1 MESMRG
7 SDRRRSV
14 RGLVAMVAV
23 VAVIA
28 VGCGKSSS
36 SSSGTT
42 EPGLAN
48 GTNITVA
55 NPGTPKSG
63 GTLKFGLNAETDGWS
78 PIKNQ
83 WAGSAYIVA
92 GAIFDHLAE
101 YDANGVAQPYLAES
115 LTPNADF
122 TVWTVKMRPN
132 VTFHNGEKCD
142 AAALK
147 KNFDAQ
153 KASILTGPVFANLS
167 TIDIVDDL
175 TVKLTMSQPW
185 STFPDQMTTQPGA
198 VAAPAMIDAPDGGV
212 RSPIGTGPFSFVDWT
227 QDAKLNVKKYDA
239 YWRTGYPLLDGIQ
252 FQVLPDLSSRSAALL
267 SGAVDVIEQGDAQQI
282 KILTGDAQ
290 AGQLQLYTDAGL
302 QQNETFTALNTSK
315 APFDDVLARQIL
327 AYGTNR
333 ELLSTSVYQG
343 LFKAALGP
351 FGEDEPFYVKTDM
364 PDYDPVKAQQLSD
377 EYKQK
382 YGHPL
387 QFSLLVTPQ
396 PEVMQIAQA
405 GQQTYKDIGVEMT
418 IQPEDQ
424 AKLIADVIL
433 GNYEATGFILFGSN
447 TLDVNYVF
455 IHSKTVKPN
464 GQLSLNFTRN
474 DDPILSKA
482 LDDARKTNNRDEQIA
497 QYKIVQDQM
506 AKDLNFIWLVHNLE
520 AIAYSNSTH
529 GLTDQ
534 TLPDGQ
540 PKQISVVPTLYG
552 AWKS

>member
-1 MESMRG
+1 MA
-7 SDRRRSV
+7 
-14 RGLVAMVAV
+14 LLAA
-23 VAVIA
+23 
-28 VGCGKSSS
+28 GCGKSSS

-42 EPGLAN
+42 EPEVAN

-55 NPGTPKSG
+55 NPGQPQAG

-92 GAIFDHLAE
+92 GAIFDHLTE

-115 LTPNADF
+115 LTANATF
-122 TVWTVKMRPN
+122 TEWTVKMRPN
-132 VTFHNGEKCD
+132 VTFHDGEKCD

-147 KNFDAQ
+147 KNFEAQ
-153 KASILTGPVFANLS
+153 RASVLIGPVFANVAS
-167 TIDIVDDL
+167 IDIVDDL
-175 TVKLTMSQPW
+175 TVKLNMSQPW

-212 RSPIGTGPFSFVDWT
+212 RKPIGTGPFSFVDWT
-227 QDAKLNVKKYDA
+227 PDSKLDVKKYDG
-239 YWRTGYPLLDGIQ
+239 YWRTGYPLLDGIE
-252 FQVLPDLSSRSAALL
+252 FQVLPDLSSRSAALT

-282 KILTGDAQ
+282 KLLTEDARN
-290 AGQLQLYTDAGL
+290 GQLQIYTDAGL
-302 QQNETFTALNTSK
+302 QQNETFIALNRAQ
-315 APFDDVLARQIL
+315 APFDDLLARQIV

-333 ELLSTSVYQG
+333 DLLSTSVYQG
-343 LFKAALGP
+343 LFKPALGP
-351 FGEDEPFYVKTDM
+351 FGEAEPFFVKTEM
-364 PDYDPVKAQQLSD
+364 PTYDPVQAQKLSD
-377 EYKQK
+377 EYTQK

-387 QFSLLVTPQ
+387 RFNLMVTPQ

-405 GQQTYKDIGVEMT
+405 GQQTYKDIGVDMT
-418 IQPEDQ
+418 IVPVDQ
-424 AKLIADVIL
+424 AKLITDTIL
-433 GNYEATGFILFGSN
+433 GNYEATGFILFGTN

-455 IHSKTVKPN
+455 LHSQTVKPV

-482 LDDARKTNNRDEQIA
+482 LDDARKTDNRAEQIA

-506 AKDLNFIWLVHNLE
+506 AKDLNFIFLVHNLE
-520 AIAYSNSTH
+520 SVAYSNSTH

-534 TLPDGQ
+534 TLPDGK
-540 PKQISVVPTLYG
+540 PMQISVVPTLYG

>member
-1 MESMRG
+1 
-7 SDRRRSV
+7 
-14 RGLVAMVAV
+14 
-23 VAVIA
+23 
-28 VGCGKSSS
+28 
-36 SSSGTT
+36 
-42 EPGLAN
+42 
-48 GTNITVA
+48 
-55 NPGTPKSG
+55 
-63 GTLKFGLNAETDGWS
+63 
-78 PIKNQ
+78 
-83 WAGSAYIVA
+83 
-92 GAIFDHLAE
+92 
-101 YDANGVAQPYLAES
+101 
-115 LTPNADF
+115 
-122 TVWTVKMRPN
+122 
-132 VTFHNGEKCD
+132 
-142 AAALK
+142 
-147 KNFDAQ
+147 
-153 KASILTGPVFANLS
+153 
-167 TIDIVDDL
+167 
-175 TVKLTMSQPW
+175 
-185 STFPDQMTTQPGA
+185 
-198 VAAPAMIDAPDGGV
+198 
-212 RSPIGTGPFSFVDWT
+212 
-227 QDAKLNVKKYDA
+227 
-239 YWRTGYPLLDGIQ
+239 
-252 FQVLPDLSSRSAALL
+252 
-267 SGAVDVIEQGDAQQI
+267 
-282 KILTGDAQ
+282 
-290 AGQLQLYTDAGL
+290 
-302 QQNETFTALNTSK
+302 
-315 APFDDVLARQIL
+315 
-327 AYGTNR
+327 TNR

>member
-1 MESMRG
+1 MEYRRG
-7 SDRRRSV
+7 INRRRSV
-14 RGLVAMVAV
+14 IGLLAMVAV
-23 VAVIA
+23 MAVLA
-28 VGCGKSSS
+28 VGCGKKSSS
-36 SSSGTT
+36 STGTT

-55 NPGTPKSG
+55 NPGEPKPG

-92 GAIFDHLAE
+92 GAIFDHLTE
-101 YDANGVAQPYLAES
+101 YDSNGVAQPYLAES
-115 LTPNADF
+115 LTSNSDF
-122 TVWTVKMRPN
+122 TEWTVKMRPN

-147 KNFDAQ
+147 KNFEAQ
-153 KASILTGPVFANLS
+153 QTSILTGPVFANLS
-167 TIDIVDDL
+167 TIDIVDAL
-175 TVKLTMSQPW
+175 TVKLNMNQPW

-212 RSPIGTGPFSFVDWT
+212 RQPIGTGPFSFVDWT
-227 QDAKLNVKKYDA
+227 PDSKLDVKKYDS
-239 YWRTGYPLLDGIQ
+239 YWRVGYPLLDGVQ

-267 SGAVDVIEQGDAQQI
+267 SGAVDVIEQGDPQQI
-282 KILTGDAQ
+282 KSLTEDAQ
-290 AGQLQLYTDAGL
+290 NGQLQLYTDAGL
-302 QQNETFTALNTSK
+302 QQNETFTALNVSK
-315 APFDDVLARQIL
+315 TPFDDPLARQIL
-327 AYGTNR
+327 AYGSDR
-333 ELLSTSVYQG
+333 DLLSNSVYQG
-343 LFKAALGP
+343 LFKPALGP
-351 FGEDEPFYVKTDM
+351 FGEAEPFYVPTDM
-364 PDYDPVKAQQLSD
+364 PTYDKVKAQQLSD

-387 QFSLLVTPQ
+387 RFSLLVTPQ

-433 GNYEATGFILFGSN
+433 GNYQATGFILFGTN

-455 IHSKTVKPN
+455 LHAKTVKPN

-474 DDPILSKA
+474 DDPVLSKA

-497 QYKIVQDQM
+497 QYKIVQDQL
-506 AKDLNFIWLVHNLE
+506 AKDLNFIFLVHNLE

-540 PKQISVVPTLYG
+540 PMQISVVPTLYG

>member
-1 MESMRG
+1 MEYRRG
-7 SDRRRSV
+7 INRRRSV
-14 RGLVAMVAV
+14 IGLLAMMAV
-23 VAVIA
+23 MAVLA
-28 VGCGKSSS
+28 VGCGKKSSS
-36 SSSGTT
+36 STGTT

-55 NPGTPKSG
+55 NPGEPKPG
-63 GTLKFGLNAETDGWS
+63 GMLKFGLNAETDGWS

-92 GAIFDHLAE
+92 GAIFDHLTE
-101 YDANGVAQPYLAES
+101 YDSNGVAQPYLAES
-115 LTPNADF
+115 LTSNSDF
-122 TVWTVKMRPN
+122 TEWTVKMRPN

-147 KNFDAQ
+147 KNFEAQ
-153 KASILTGPVFANLS
+153 QTSILTGPVFANLS
-167 TIDIVDDL
+167 TIDIVDAL
-175 TVKLTMSQPW
+175 TVKLNMNQPW

-212 RSPIGTGPFSFVDWT
+212 RQPIGTGPFSFVDWT
-227 QDAKLNVKKYDA
+227 PDSKLDVKKYDS
-239 YWRTGYPLLDGIQ
+239 YWRVGYPLLDGVQ

-267 SGAVDVIEQGDAQQI
+267 SGAVDVIEQGDPQQI
-282 KILTGDAQ
+282 KSLTEDAQ
-290 AGQLQLYTDAGL
+290 NGQLQLYTDAGL
-302 QQNETFTALNTSK
+302 QQNETFTALNVSK
-315 APFDDVLARQIL
+315 APFDDPLARQIL
-327 AYGTNR
+327 AYGSDR
-333 ELLSTSVYQG
+333 DLLSNSVYQG
-343 LFKAALGP
+343 LFKPALGP
-351 FGEDEPFYVKTDM
+351 FGEAEPFYVPTDM
-364 PDYDPVKAQQLSD
+364 PTYDKVKAQQLSD

-387 QFSLLVTPQ
+387 RFSLLVTPQ

-433 GNYEATGFILFGSN
+433 GNYQATGFILFGTN

-455 IHSKTVKPN
+455 LHAKTVKPN

-474 DDPILSKA
+474 DDPVLSKA

-497 QYKIVQDQM
+497 QYKIVQDQL
-506 AKDLNFIWLVHNLE
+506 AKDLNFIFLVHNLE

-540 PKQISVVPTLYG
+540 PMQISVVPTLYG